1 MFIFFV
7 YSKSNLTKVSILI
20 ILTNTYLIVFV
31 SEDYIIVAILV
42 NQVIGMPLGITSS
55 ILLTDRP
62 WAAWGSYQVGW

>member
-42 NQVIGMPLGITSS
+42 NQVIGMPLGYNI
-55 ILLTDRP
+55 
-62 WAAWGSYQVGW
+62 